1 MKLLT
6 LNNTSFVSGN
16 TYTLTVG
23 GEALNPGARY
33 AKTDTLTWTSTNKK
47 VATIKANAGTYTAT
61 LKAVRAGIT
70 YIEVRSKITKALI
83 ARYQLY
89 IDPVGVGTASGYY
102 GENEKLP
109 SGTQN
114 TSGRWWISDIE
125 TFPGNYRLISFT
137 AQADGYYNFEAGY
150 YDEDYYFENEG
161 YLWLFNK
168 NIGTGLN
175 TDRLHDMAMEFGTAP
190 ECRMNAGQT
199 IWIAV
204 GSDRDLSDGL
214 ETTVYVSLND
224 Y

>member
-1 MKLLT
+1 M
-6 LNNTSFVSGN
+6 
-16 TYTLTVG
+16 
-23 GEALNPGARY
+23 
-33 AKTDTLTWTSTNKK
+33 
-47 VATIKANAGTYTAT
+47 
-61 LKAVRAGIT
+61 KAVRAGTT

-89 IDPVGVGTASGYY
+89 IDPVGTASKYY
-102 GENEKLP
+102 GENETLQ

-114 TSGRWWISDIE
+114 TSGRWRISDIE

-150 YDEDYYFENEG
+150 YYDDGDDYYFENEG
-161 YLWLFNK
+161 YLWLFDK

-175 TDRLHDMAMEFGTAP
+175 TDRLYDMAIEFGTTP
-190 ECRMNAGQT
+190 ERWMNAGQT